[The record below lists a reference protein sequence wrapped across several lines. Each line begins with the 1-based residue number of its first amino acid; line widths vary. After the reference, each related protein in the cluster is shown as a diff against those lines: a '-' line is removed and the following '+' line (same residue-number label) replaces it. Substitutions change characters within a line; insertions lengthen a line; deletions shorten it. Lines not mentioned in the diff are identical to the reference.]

1 MREAAGRAQ
10 TGLLLSPLPTLL
22 PARVDSFL
30 ADAPSAQA
38 AALWSSTSQEGQT
51 SLNWQL
57 WVLTLGSGGRL
68 SLHRD
73 VRHCLGT
80 YLKSS
85 FGVNI

>member
-1 MREAAGRAQ
+1 M
-10 TGLLLSPLPTLL
+10 GLPLSPLPTLL
-22 PARVDSFL
+22 PAQRVHLFL
-30 ADAPSAQA
+30 PHAPSTQA

-51 SLNWQL
+51 SLHWQL
-57 WVLTLGSGGRL
+57 WVPTLGSGSRL
-68 SLHRD
+68 SLHHD